1 MDHRQAL
8 RFVAAGRIAI
18 GAAMLAAPRRAAA
31 GWMGPGAATA
41 SVGLLARAFGAREV
55 ALGVGTLKSLDAPGP
70 SRGWVMAGVLADGL
84 DAVSAVLAIR
94 QLGVGRAATTAVVA
108 VAATAIGV
116 ASLDHV
122 D

>member
-18 GAAMLAAPRRAAA
+18 GAAMLAAPRRAAS
-31 GWMGPGAATA
+31 GWMGPGAATT
-41 SVGLLARAFGAREV
+41 SVALLARAFGAREV
-55 ALGVGTLKSLDAPGP
+55 ALGVGTLKSLDSAGP

-94 QLGVGRAATTAVVA
+94 QVGAGRAVTTGLVA
-108 VAATAIGV
+108 VAATAVGV

>member
-18 GAAMLAAPRRAAA
+18 GAAMLAAPRRVAA
-31 GWMGPGAATA
+31 GWVGPGAATA

-55 ALGVGTLKSLDAPGP
+55 ALGVGTLKSLDSPGP
-70 SRGWVMAGVLADGL
+70 SRGWVMAGVLTDGL
-84 DAVSAVLAIR
+84 DAVSAALAIR
-94 QLGVGRAATTAVVA
+94 QLGVGRAVTTGLVA